1 MIQIVTA
8 LLPLLDKI
16 LPDEKAKDAAKLEAL
31 KLAQE
36 GQLAELDA
44 QVKLMLGQV
53 EVNKIE
59 ATQDNFRGGWR
70 PAAGWVCS
78 IGLFYNYLLQPL
90 LAWASAAHGWPVP
103 PSIDVNELMVL
114 LGGMLGLGGL
124 RSYERINGK
133 S

>member
-36 GQLAELDA
+36 GQLAEMEA
-44 QVKLMLGQV
+44 QVKLMIGQI

-59 ATQDNFRGGWR
+59 AAQDNFRGGWR
-70 PAAGWVCS
+70 PASGWCCA

-90 LAWASAAHGWPVP
+90 LSWASAAHGWPVP